1 MPKILLTSQ
10 HDYVFGLNDEEFK
23 NLCYEVDN
31 RRCFEQFGSFDFE
44 ELAKKYGRNQ
54 SALNAEMKNHI
65 KMERIQMDIKDIAVN
80 ADSVLIY

>member
-31 RRCFEQFGSFDFE
+31 RRCFEQLGLLILKNSLKNMD
-44 ELAKKYGRNQ
+44 GNQ